1 MLASGQTARFFAGK
15 FVLCLVLFS
24 KEFVCGQLSTT
35 MVLLNL
41 SRHIQS
47 KVYLLKP
54 QCNRVEII
62 FTFWFVSFIQAA
74 VTNYWRQL
82 LEDRTVRFWVT
93 KYLENIAKGMEYFD
107 SFNTFCLKQRLQ
119 QGLKSSA
126 WFCLAKSGKYI
137 ELHTLTSPC
146 NNLNKVA
153 TLANPYNKL
162 KKSMYQDWKIHVTT

>member
-15 FVLCLVLFS
+15 FVFWLVLFS

-62 FTFWFVSFIQAA
+62 FTFWFVSFKQAM
-74 VTNYWRQL
+74 VTNYWWKL
-82 LEDRTVRFWVT
+82 LEVKAVRFGVKISRKELNT
-93 KYLENIAKGMEYFD
+93 LTHSKPFLQSRG
-107 SFNTFCLKQRLQ
+107 FNKVWNLGQT
-119 QGLKSSA
+119 SA
-126 WFCLAKSGKYI
+126 WFCLAKSG
-137 ELHTLTSPC
+137 TRQ
-146 NNLNKVA
+146 V
-153 TLANPYNKL
+153 
-162 KKSMYQDWKIHVTT
+162 HVTTLTNNPCSSFA

>member
-15 FVLCLVLFS
+15 FVFWLVLFS

-82 LEDRTVRFWVT
+82 LEGRTVGFRVN
-93 KYLENIAKGMEYFD
+93 LENIAKGIEYFD
-107 SFNTFCLKQRLQ
+107 SFNTFCSQQRLE
-119 QGLKSSA
+119 QGFKSWSN
-126 WFCLAKSGKYI
+126 FSLVLFGK
-137 ELHTLTSPC
+137 ERNKTSPC
-146 NNLNKVA
+146 NNLNKF
-153 TLANPYNKL
+153 
-162 KKSMYQDWKIHVTT
+162 